1 MELIDFF
8 TGIIG
13 VLLAIV
19 GFILKQLWTD
29 IRSNKE
35 SQGKLKGKIELV
47 DQKFEAGLN
56 NLQHV
61 NNLKFLQLSE
71 KLDIMCNDIKKDICK
86 LSDTL
91 DLMSKNVERDNTTG
105 KFKRRT

>member
-1 MELIDFF
+1 MDLIDFF

-13 VLLAIV
+13 ILLAIV
-19 GFILKQLWTD
+19 GFILKQLWVD
-29 IRSNKE
+29 IRSNRE

-47 DQKFEAGLN
+47 DQKFEAGLKN
-56 NLQHV
+56 IQHV

-71 KLDIMCNDIKKDICK
+71 KLDLVFTDIKKDICK

-91 DLMSKNVERDNTTG
+91 DLMSKNVERDINTG
-105 KFKRRT
+105 RFKTKT